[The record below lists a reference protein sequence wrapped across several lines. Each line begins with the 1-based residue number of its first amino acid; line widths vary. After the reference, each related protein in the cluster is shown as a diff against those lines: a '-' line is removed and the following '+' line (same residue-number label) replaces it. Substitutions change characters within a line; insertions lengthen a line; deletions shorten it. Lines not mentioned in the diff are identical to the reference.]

1 MGSSMEA
8 MKAEARRTGFV
19 KTLFGRKVHYPEINT
34 KNPSLRGNYERAAI
48 NAPIQGSA
56 ADIIRRAMIRMGPAL
71 AQAGLAAR
79 MLMQVHD
86 ELVFEAPEGEVDK
99 TMEVAQSVM
108 ETAPEPVLRLSVP
121 LKVDA
126 RSGDNWEAA
135 H

>member
-1 MGSSMEA
+1 
-8 MKAEARRTGFV
+8 
-19 KTLFGRKVHYPEINT
+19 
-34 KNPSLRGNYERAAI
+34 
-48 NAPIQGSA
+48 
-56 ADIIRRAMIRMGPAL
+56 
-71 AQAGLAAR
+71 

-99 TMEVAQSVM
+99 TMEVARSVM
-108 ETAPEPVLRLSVP
+108 EKAPEPALKLKVP